1 MLLKCKQQGKALSKQ
16 DNQKCDIHT
25 VTVGDIHTVTVG
37 DIHTVTVGD
46 IHTVTVGDILNINHH
61 DPIP

>member
-25 VTVGDIHTVTVG
+25 VTVVICTEARHNESALTIRETT
-37 DIHTVTVGD
+37 I
-46 IHTVTVGDILNINHH
+46 ILITQEWLSCL
-61 DPIP
+61 PT

>member
-25 VTVGDIHTVTVG
+25 VTVVI
-37 DIHTVTVGD
+37 
-46 IHTVTVGDILNINHH
+46 
-61 DPIP
+61 